1 MLSISRMSE
10 NMFVDSSN
18 KNLRKACDLE
28 ARHRE
33 DCISLTLAVVIIHS
47 LIMSIRNVFETV
59 HYYSGDGTK
68 DGETMKQ
75 L

>member
-1 MLSISRMSE
+1 MPLQHVVLKFRY
-10 NMFVDSSN
+10 
-18 KNLRKACDLE
+18 LRKACDLE

-33 DCISLTLAVVIIHS
+33 DCISRTLVVVIIHS

-75 L
+75 LQCWIN